1 MQNYHYFT
9 IYNNINVDYNNTD
22 VEKHIKHASALTST
36 SARCIIFERSKI
48 YKRAL
53 VD

>member
-9 IYNNINVDYNNTD
+9 IYNNINVDYGITD
-22 VEKHIKHASALTST
+22 VEKHLKHASALTST
-36 SARCIIFERSKI
+36 SAQKIINERPKN

>member
-9 IYNNINVDYNNTD
+9 IYNNTNVDYVNTD
-22 VEKHIKHASALTST
+22 VEKRLKHASALTST
-36 SARCIIFERSKI
+36 SAQKIINERPKN

>member
-22 VEKHIKHASALTST
+22 VEKHLKHASALTST
-36 SARCIIFERSKI
+36 SAQKIINERSKI